1 MRPDWENVIPGMFDS
16 LAVHPEI
23 DADRV
28 VLVGR
33 SFGGVLAPRGAA
45 GEHRLAAMIVDPG
58 QFDMGAAVTARLGPL
73 AEKIADPASEQEFTS
88 LLDLPGLT
96 PFLAPRMAT
105 HGVTTVR
112 EYFVEVVRYT
122 NADAVTQ
129 ISCPTLVTDNET
141 DETSS
146 GQGKV
151 LFDHLLCEKQF
162 RLFTK
167 AEGAEG
173 HCEGMAPIVFWD
185 AAYDWLGALFS

>member
-1 MRPDWENVIPGMFDS
+1 MVDS
-16 LAVHPEI
+16 LREHPEV
-23 DADRV
+23 DAGRV

-58 QFDMGAAVTARLGPL
+58 QFDMGAAVAARLGPL
-73 AEKIADPASEQEFTS
+73 AEKISDPASDQEFAS
-88 LLDLPGLT
+88 LFDLPGFKA
-96 PFLAPRMAT
+96 FLEPRMVT
-105 HGVTTVR
+105 HGVATVR
-112 EYFVEVVRYT
+112 EYFVEVLRYT
-122 NADAVTQ
+122 NADTVTQ
-129 ISCPTLVTDNET
+129 VTCPTLVTDNET
-141 DETSS
+141 DETST

-151 LFDHLLCEKQF
+151 LFDHLTCAKEF

-185 AAYDWLGALFS
+185 AAYDWLDTLFS